1 MHNKVVG
8 FYIYLCF
15 HSERQNVH
23 AYPLLNS
30 FTSPVIASIIN
41 NAVVG
46 NSIAPVFSLNSMLT
60 FQISPSCLAELIE
73 NSSIF
78 SAIFKCSL
86 LLYFISAKLNF
97 SDAILLPHLI
107 HCYAYASTFMLWSM
121 RNKSIC
127 CASSFLPI
135 TV

>member
-41 NAVVG
+41 NAVLG

-60 FQISPSCLAELIE
+60 FQVSPACLAELIE

-78 SAIFKCSL
+78 SAIFTCSL
-86 LLYFISAKLNF
+86 ILYCIAAELDV
-97 SDAILLPHLI
+97 SDGILVRHLI
-107 HCYAYASTFMLWSM
+107 
-121 RNKSIC
+121 R
-127 CASSFLPI
+127 
-135 TV
+135 